1 MTSFNFD
8 IGERARSAGR
18 FIGRVRHELLRVLS
32 EKKAKNGISQ
42 QALAEKLN
50 VHRSLINRQLSGEAN
65 LTLRSLADLAWAL
78 DMEISF
84 ELKKPTVEPGQNQ
97 ASPTSTIGHRQI
109 KVIEGGRSRTL
120 LLPPSVDSQAEP
132 AKAAKSA

>member
-1 MTSFNFD
+1 VTSFNFD
-8 IGERARSAGR
+8 IGGRARLAGR

-32 EKKAKNGISQ
+32 EKKAENGISQ
-42 QALAEKLN
+42 QALAQKLN

-84 ELKKPTVEPGQNQ
+84 ELKNPKVEFGQNQ
-97 ASPTSTIGHRQI
+97 ASVTSTIGHRQI

-120 LLPPSVDSQAEP
+120 LVPPKVDAEAEP
-132 AKAAKSA
+132 VSATKSA

>member
-8 IGERARSAGR
+8 IGGRARLAGR

-32 EKKAKNGISQ
+32 EKKAENGISQ
-42 QALAEKLN
+42 QALAQKLN

-84 ELKKPTVEPGQNQ
+84 ELKNPKVEFGQNQ
-97 ASPTSTIGHRQI
+97 PSVTSTIGHRQI

-120 LLPPSVDSQAEP
+120 LVAPKVDTDAEQVS
-132 AKAAKSA
+132 ATKSA